1 MKKVF
6 EYMGW
11 DKIEDCDACDL
22 EYCEGSVLDLPEC
35 RYRGDGNDMV
45 LAINS
50 MREKGD
56 WLSFWSKFYLKYI
69 EMSQPNITKQS
80 NYPPDYAFWLFG
92 NPAKFFELFES
103 WREEVEKNEKA
114 D

>member
-45 LAINS
+45 LAINA

-56 WLSFWSKFYLKYI
+56 W
-69 EMSQPNITKQS
+69 
-80 NYPPDYAFWLFG
+80 D
-92 NPAKFFELFES
+92 KFFKFFYNKIALIADVVGDPENFFKLMEE
-103 WREEVEKNEKA
+103 WIEEVEKDEKA